1 MIRKLVC
8 YLVLFFLFFTIPLK
22 SDDQINKLKSLLEKG
37 LITENEFKKAINLI
51 EGNKEEKI
59 DSVKIKKITGKT
71 GREKFIKYEFYIDN
85 FRVHTLSPGTIRIDN
100 MLTGETDVTLS
111 GNFKVKFSNNGKKFF
126 EFEYDKQ
133 NLKSNLIYKGDILIN
148 WTGRYVSRYQAT
160 FHQMQVQGIKPFHY
174 FIVLPKKNSISINF
188 ELFNKKID
196 KAVAKVKEELSMKYN
211 LSIADIDKIME
222 KKNHAVSLEQEK
234 IISLEQEKLIKELAE
249 KYAGKEITK
258 AIKEEIEATIGEEMA
273 NAFIS
278 EIERYTGQA
287 IDQAVENEL
296 AKEIND
302 AISYA
307 VQQGVSEAAAAAA
320 IEAMIIVYALGGS
333 DEDAMNA
340 CRQYAGSAC

>member
-1 MIRKLVC
+1 VIKKVIF
-8 YLVLFFLFFTIPLK
+8 YFVLFFLFFSIPLK
-22 SDDQINKLKSLLEKG
+22 SDDQINKLKILLEKG
-37 LITENEFKKAINLI
+37 LITENEFKNAIDLL
-51 EGNKEEKI
+51 EENKEEKI
-59 DSVKIKKITGKT
+59 DSVKIKKISGKT
-71 GREKFIKYEFYIDN
+71 GREKFVKYEFYIDN

-111 GNFKVKFSNNGKKFF
+111 GNFKFKFSDNGKKFF

-133 NLKSNLIYKGDILIN
+133 NLKSNLIYKGDVLIN
-148 WTGRYVSRYQAT
+148 WTGRYVLRYQAT

-211 LSIADIDKIME
+211 LSIKDIDMIME
-222 KKNHAVSLEQEK
+222 KKNNAISLEQEK
-234 IISLEQEKLIKELAE
+234 IIRELTE
-249 KYAGKEITK
+249 KYAGKEITE
-258 AIKEEIEATIGEEMA
+258 AIKQEIEATIGEEMA
-273 NAFIS
+273 NAFVS

-296 AKEIND
+296 AREINA

>member
-1 MIRKLVC
+1 MIRKVIF
-8 YLVLFFLFFTIPLK
+8 YFVLFFLFFSIPLK
-22 SDDQINKLKSLLEKG
+22 SDDQINKLKILLEKG
-37 LITENEFKKAINLI
+37 LITENEFKNAIDLLEEN
-51 EGNKEEKI
+51 NEEKI
-59 DSVKIKKITGKT
+59 DSVKIKKISGKT
-71 GREKFIKYEFYIDN
+71 GREKFVKYEFYIDN

-111 GNFKVKFSNNGKKFF
+111 GNFKFKFSDNGKKFF

-133 NLKSNLIYKGDILIN
+133 NLKSNLIYKGDVLIN

-211 LSIADIDKIME
+211 LSIKDIDMIME
-222 KKNHAVSLEQEK
+222 KKNNAISLEQEK
-234 IISLEQEKLIKELAE
+234 IIRELTE
-249 KYAGKEITK
+249 KYAGKEITE
-258 AIKEEIEATIGEEMA
+258 AIKQEIEATIGEEMA
-273 NAFIS
+273 NAFVS

-296 AKEIND
+296 AREINA

-307 VQQGVSEAAAAAA
+307 VQQGVSEATAAAA

>member
-1 MIRKLVC
+1 MIRKLIC
-8 YLVLFFLFFTIPLK
+8 CLVLFFLLFTIPIK
-22 SDDQINKLKSLLEKG
+22 SDDQINKLKILLEKG
-37 LITENEFKKAINLI
+37 LITENELKKAINLL
-51 EGNKEEKI
+51 EENKEEKI
-59 DSVKIKKITGKT
+59 DSVKIKKISGKT

-160 FHQMQVQGIKPFHY
+160 FYQMQVQGIKPFHY
-174 FIVLPKKNSISINF
+174 FIVLPKKNPISINF

-196 KAVAKVKEELSMKYN
+196 KAVTKVKEELSMKYN
-211 LSIADIDKIME
+211 LSIADIDMIME
-222 KKNHAVSLEQEK
+222 KKNNAISLEQEK
-234 IISLEQEKLIKELAE
+234 IIKELTE
-249 KYAGKEITK
+249 KYAGKEITD
-258 AIKEEIEATIGEEMA
+258 AIKQEIEATIGEEMA
-273 NAFIS
+273 NAFIT

-296 AKEIND
+296 AKEINA

-340 CRQYAGSAC
+340 CRQYAGDAC